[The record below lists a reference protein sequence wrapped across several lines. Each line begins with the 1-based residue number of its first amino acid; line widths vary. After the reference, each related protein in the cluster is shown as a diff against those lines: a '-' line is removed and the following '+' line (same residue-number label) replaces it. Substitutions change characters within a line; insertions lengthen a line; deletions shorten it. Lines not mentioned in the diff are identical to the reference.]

1 VTPISLGIFASA
13 NLSAGATSYESIAS
27 TLVGSGG
34 SANIDFTSIT
44 GTYSHLQL
52 RYYIPSLPSAAD
64 AISIRLG
71 NGSIDT
77 NANYS
82 YHGLYGYSGGA
93 KGSLGGT
100 DTTQVELHFV
110 PAGNTTPF
118 NGVVDILDYAN
129 TNKYKTVR
137 SLSGHDAN
145 NTSTNL
151 GQIWF
156 NSGSWRNT
164 SAITHLRF
172 FYTSGGNFPQYTRV
186 SLYGIKSA

>member
-1 VTPISLGIFASA
+1 MAPILGIWASSKSTVA
-13 NLSAGATSYESIAS
+13 ATSFESIAS

-34 SANIDFTSIT
+34 SANIDFTSIA

-64 AISIRLG
+64 TICIRLG

-93 KGSLGGT
+93 RGSLSGA
-100 DTTQVELHFV
+100 DTNEVQLHFV
-110 PAGNTTPF
+110 PAGNTTQF
-118 NGVVDILDYAN
+118 SGIVDILDYAN

-145 NTSTNL
+145 STSTNL

-156 NSGSWRNT
+156 NSGLWRNT

-172 FYTSGGNFPQYTRV
+172 FYSSGGNFPQYTRV
-186 SLYGIKSA
+186 SLYGIKAAA